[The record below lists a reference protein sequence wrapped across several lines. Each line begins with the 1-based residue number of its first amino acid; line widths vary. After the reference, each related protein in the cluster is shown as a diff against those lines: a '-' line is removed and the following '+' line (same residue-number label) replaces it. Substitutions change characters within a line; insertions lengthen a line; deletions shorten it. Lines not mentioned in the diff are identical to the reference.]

1 MSLLKGKYI
10 ENDTI
15 DGEKIELKNGIGYGL
30 RSKAQNGIDSFEILA
45 LDDTDTVVIYGGNAP
60 KLTSGGTLATQ
71 DDIATSVDDR
81 LGVANGIATLD
92 ANGLV
97 PSNQLPS
104 YVDDVLEFADLAS
117 FPVTGETGKIY
128 LAIDTG
134 KTYRWS
140 GSVYAEI
147 SPSDVNSVNGA
158 TGVVVLDTDDIAEG
172 AANFYYTEGRFDTS
186 FAGKSTTDLSEGTN
200 LYFTEARVRSTP
212 LTGYVVGAN
221 TAIAATDTVLGAFE
235 KVQGQ
240 INSLSSASV
249 NAEVESITVTA
260 TDITNGY
267 VTLANT
273 PTKVLSVSPKGGLVQ
288 EPGVDYT
295 VTTNQVAWAGD
306 LAAVIAEND
315 KLIISYVY

>member
-10 ENDTI
+10 ENNTI
-15 DGEKIELKNGIGYGL
+15 DGEKIELKNGAGFGL
-30 RSKAQNGIDSFEILA
+30 KAKSQDGITNLELLS
-45 LDDTDTVVIYGGNAP
+45 LDNTDTVIIYGGNAP
-60 KLTSGGTLATQ
+60 KLTTGDTLATQ
-71 DDIATSVDDR
+71 EELTASVDDK

-92 ANGLV
+92 ANGFV

-117 FPVTGETGKIY
+117 FPGTGETGKIY
-128 LAIDTG
+128 VAIDTG
-134 KTYRWS
+134 KTYRWG
-140 GSVYAEI
+140 GSVYVEI

-158 TGVVVLDTDDIAEG
+158 TGVVVLDTDDISEG
-172 AANFYYTEGRFDTS
+172 AANFYYTEGRFNTS
-186 FAGKSTTDLSEGTN
+186 LSGKSTTDLSEGTN

-212 LTGYVVGAN
+212 LTGYAVGAN
-221 TAIAATDTVLGAFE
+221 SAIGAADTVLGAFE
-235 KVQGQ
+235 KMQGQ
-240 INSLSSASV
+240 IDALSGASV
-249 NAEVESITVTA
+249 NAEIESITVSA

-288 EPGVDYT
+288 EPTVDYT

-306 LAAVIAEND
+306 LASVIAEGD

>member
-1 MSLLKGKYI
+1 MSLLKGKYV
-10 ENDTI
+10 ENDTLE
-15 DGEKIELKNGIGYGL
+15 GSKIRLNNNQSLRARNAANNADVELLKVNASDVIEFASTPKIGANDL
-30 RSKAQNGIDSFEILA
+30 
-45 LDDTDTVVIYGGNAP
+45 LDA
-60 KLTSGGTLATQ
+60 SQ
-71 DDIATSVDDR
+71 

-117 FPVTGETGKIY
+117 FPGTGETGKIY
-128 LAIDTG
+128 VAIDTG

-140 GSVYAEI
+140 GTVYVEI

-158 TGVVVLDTDDIAEG
+158 VGAVVLDTDDIDEG

-186 FAGKSTTDLSEGTN
+186 LAGKSTTDLSEGTN

-221 TAIAATDTVLGAFE
+221 SAIAATDSVLGAFE

-240 INSLSSASV
+240 INALSSASV
-249 NAEVESITVTA
+249 NAEVESITVSA

-267 VTLANT
+267 VVLANT

-288 EPGVDYT
+288 EPTVDYT

-306 LAAVIAEND
+306 LASVIAEGD

>member
-1 MSLLKGKYI
+1 MSLLKGKYV
-10 ENDTI
+10 ENDTLE
-15 DGEKIELKNGIGYGL
+15 GSKIRLNNNQSLRARNAAGNGDVELLKVNASDVIEFASTPKIGANDL
-30 RSKAQNGIDSFEILA
+30 
-45 LDDTDTVVIYGGNAP
+45 LD
-60 KLTSGGTLATQ
+60 TSQ
-71 DDIATSVDDR
+71 

-92 ANGLV
+92 ASGLV

-117 FPVTGETGKIY
+117 FPVDGESGKIY
-128 LAIDTG
+128 VAIDTG
-134 KTYRWS
+134 KTYRWG
-140 GSVYAEI
+140 GSVYVEI

-200 LYFTEARVRSTP
+200 LYFTDARVLATA
-212 LTGYVVGAN
+212 LNGFTVGLNQSIGDA
-221 TAIAATDTVLGAFE
+221 DTVLEAFQ

-240 INSLSSASV
+240 IDSLSNTSV

-273 PTKVLSVSPKGGLVQ
+273 PTKVLSVSPKGGLIQ
-288 EPGVDYT
+288 EPDVDYT
-295 VTTNQVAWAGD
+295 VSTNQVAWAGD
-306 LAAVIAEND
+306 LASVIAEND